1 MIKRTTD
8 LKKFI
13 VGNYPIPP
21 EKFTVIRLGNR
32 TFMYLVTKKC
42 TLEREIIFEGPI
54 DAIEDN
60 TVLLNYLKENIE
72 KTLKKYKYS
81 IIKNN

>member
-13 VGNYPIPP
+13 KDNYPIPS

-32 TFMYLVTKKC
+32 TFIYLVTKKC
-42 TLEREIIFEGPI
+42 ELEREIIFEGPI

-72 KTLKKYKYS
+72 KALTKHKYG
-81 IIKNN
+81 IIKK